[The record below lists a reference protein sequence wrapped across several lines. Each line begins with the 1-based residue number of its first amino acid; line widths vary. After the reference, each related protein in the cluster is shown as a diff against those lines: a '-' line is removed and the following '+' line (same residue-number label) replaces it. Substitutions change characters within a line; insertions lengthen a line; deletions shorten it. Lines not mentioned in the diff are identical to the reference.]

1 MLIILLFL
9 ITVFLMPI
17 RIIKVGNERVIS
29 LQQEKHPHMSKK
41 QIDRSRSSYFKTV
54 YMQHRLLKTLRTIS
68 TVLLIT
74 TTLLIACALGIQF
87 GLFFKLVPVNLTH
100 LWFLS
105 QSDSVRNSMLICSS
119 VAGTLAAIIWW
130 YQYNQFLTLISQ
142 GNNKDDLLWTPSSIL
157 QRQRESYLFMLIMFM
172 LIVYGFTIL
181 AVTNGIPSS
190 VTPYYLPQFIF

>member
-41 QIDRSRSSYFKTV
+41 KIDRSRSSYFKTV

-105 QSDSVRNSMLICSS
+105 QSDSVRNSMLICAS

>member
-68 TVLLIT
+68 IVLLVT

-105 QSDSVRNSMLICSS
+105 QSDSVRNSMLICAS

>member
-105 QSDSVRNSMLICSS
+105 QSDSVRNSMLICAS

-142 GNNKDDLLWTPSSIL
+142 GNNKDDLLWTASSIL

-190 VTPYYLPQFIF
+190 VTPYYLPQFLF

>member
-29 LQQEKHPHMSKK
+29 IQQEKHPHMSKK

-105 QSDSVRNSMLICSS
+105 QSDSVRNSMLICAS

>member
-68 TVLLIT
+68 IVLLIT

-105 QSDSVRNSMLICSS
+105 QSDSVRNSMLICAS

>member
-105 QSDSVRNSMLICSS
+105 QSDSVRNSMLICAS

-142 GNNKDDLLWTPSSIL
+142 GNNKDDFLWTPSSIL

>member
-1 MLIILLFL
+1 MLIILLSL

-105 QSDSVRNSMLICSS
+105 QSDSVRNSMLICAS

>member
-1 MLIILLFL
+1 
-9 ITVFLMPI
+9 MPI

-41 QIDRSRSSYFKTV
+41 QIDHSRSSYFKTV

-68 TVLLIT
+68 IVLLVT

-105 QSDSVRNSMLICSS
+105 QSDSVRNSMLICAS

-190 VTPYYLPQFIF
+190 VTPYYLPQFLF

>member
-68 TVLLIT
+68 IVLLIT

-105 QSDSVRNSMLICSS
+105 QSDSVRNSMLICAS

-190 VTPYYLPQFIF
+190 VTPYYLPQFLF